1 MQIRVAGLVV
11 GLMVASAPALA
22 QVTNPPKPVAA
33 ARSNAPSA
41 AAKKPAAHKP
51 ASKKTA
57 VATTEAAEPAAAPT
71 GTTAHR
77 KAASRAKGDHAP
89 ALADNQIP
97 EAERLGIQA
106 DLAWL
111 GGDDEVPGG
120 DFDESTVDAIK
131 AFQKRN
137 GAKETGVLTDEQR
150 ALLAAAVQTR
160 QEAVGWRVI
169 DDHATGARLGL
180 PGKLVPKSGSAR
192 TGSRWTSAQGQI
204 QVESFRLREASLSA
218 LFDQEKRSPRG
229 RQIGYSALKPDSFVM
244 SGEQGLKKF
253 VVRVQASGSE
263 LRGITILYDQ
273 ATEGTMDRIANAMAN
288 AFQGFP
294 DPNAGPPPGRRRGVE
309 YSTGI
314 LVSAGGDLLVIGPA
328 TDECQ
333 AITVPGLGHAERA
346 AKDKSSDLA
355 LLRLYGGRNLE
366 PAALIGDG
374 GQGDQ
379 LTLAGIADPL
389 AQAGGGAAVTTA
401 PAHVTAQGV
410 DPAPKLGFS
419 GAAATDAQ
427 GRFSGVVELK
437 SPIVAG
443 TGAVTQQAALI
454 PAEAVRAFL
463 SAQGIPLAAGHAA
476 IDQSIVRVICVRK

>member
-71 GTTAHR
+71 GATAHR

-218 LFDQEKRSPRG
+218 LFD
-229 RQIGYSALKPDSFVM
+229 
-244 SGEQGLKKF
+244 
-253 VVRVQASGSE
+253 
-263 LRGITILYDQ
+263 
-273 ATEGTMDRIANAMAN
+273 
-288 AFQGFP
+288 
-294 DPNAGPPPGRRRGVE
+294 RRRGR
-309 YSTGI
+309 
-314 LVSAGGDLLVIGPA
+314 
-328 TDECQ
+328 
-333 AITVPGLGHAERA
+333 RA
-346 AKDKSSDLA
+346 AAKSATARSS
-355 LLRLYGGRNLE
+355 RIPSSC
-366 PAALIGDG
+366 PA
-374 GQGDQ
+374 
-379 LTLAGIADPL
+379 
-389 AQAGGGAAVTTA
+389 
-401 PAHVTAQGV
+401 
-410 DPAPKLGFS
+410 S
-419 GAAATDAQ
+419 
-427 GRFSGVVELK
+427 
-437 SPIVAG
+437 
-443 TGAVTQQAALI
+443 
-454 PAEAVRAFL
+454 RA
-463 SAQGIPLAAGHAA
+463 
-476 IDQSIVRVICVRK
+476 

>member
-1 MQIRVAGLVV
+1 MQIRVAGIVV
-11 GLMVASAPALA
+11 GLMIASAPALA

-57 VATTEAAEPAAAPT
+57 VATTEAAEPAATPT

-77 KAASRAKGDHAP
+77 KAASRAKGEHAP

-120 DFDESTVDAIK
+120 DFDENTVDAIK

-169 DDHATGARLGL
+169 DDRATGARLGL
-180 PGKLVPKSGSAR
+180 PGKLVPKSGTAR

-294 DPNAGPPPGRRRGVE
+294 DPNAGPPPGRKRGVE

-314 LVSAGGDLLVIGPA
+314 LVSDRGDLLVIGPA

-333 AITVPGLGHAERA
+333 AITVSGLGHAERA

-355 LLRLYGGRNLE
+355 LLRLYGARNLV
-366 PAALIGDG
+366 PAALIGDS

-379 LTLAGIADPL
+379 LTLAGVADPL
-389 AQAGGGAAVTTA
+389 AQAGGAAVATA
-401 PAHVTAQGV
+401 NAHVTAQGV

-443 TGAVTQQAALI
+443 TGVVTQQAALI

-463 SAQGIPLAAGHAA
+463 SAHGIALAAGHAA